1 MRRHRWC
8 VITEPAHTGELSSP
22 HEPAGRRTV
31 RVSDHYQ
38 LGVSQPVLEFL
49 DVDLS
54 TDTKVFV
61 DPYAFRFIETDWAR
75 EATALLQDFYSQ
87 VAHAVR
93 TRNNGQAMYLLA
105 SLSEPNEAHLGLSRG
120 RSRGSGVGD
129 GLAQTLIDAFI
140 KSPAIAEGLADELE
154 ESVLFIESIGHDRL
168 SDMTINIV
176 RRPLIDFT
184 QEMCERYGIEMTQG
198 LDSGQMWDRHRHEWR
213 AEHVDLPMPSGKLLL
228 IPKAVVRKT
237 NTFDPGEYL
246 QHFVLPYLQRRELDT
261 PNSPLIRQR
270 ASKRGKPGDLYVTK
284 KSIRQDREKRKGDAS
299 VKPWNTEATA
309 ENPEVLA
316 SYRNAAQKKTEPPS
330 HEDLARATSTPLPD
344 WQDLLRAVE
353 EVAPGREGADAYHW
367 AIQNLLNA
375 LFYPALTTP
384 RREYKIHDGRKRVDI
399 RYVNQAE
406 SGFFHWV
413 REVKHVPS
421 AFVVVECKNYTGPLS
436 NPEFDQLTGRFSRER
451 GQIGLLC
458 YRGFADDKDDVIRRC
473 RDAALDGRGYVLPL
487 DDGDLRRLVEIRDE
501 TGETQFEFLI
511 ERFEGII

>member
-1 MRRHRWC
+1 
-8 VITEPAHTGELSSP
+8 
-22 HEPAGRRTV
+22 V

-61 DPYAFRFIETDWAR
+61 DPYAFRFVETGWAR

-87 VAHAVR
+87 VSHAVR
-93 TRNNGQAMYLLA
+93 TGDHGQAMYLLA

-120 RSRGSGVGD
+120 PSRGSGVGG
-129 GLAQTLIDAFI
+129 GLAETLIDAFTS
-140 KSPAIAEGLADELE
+140 SPAIAMGMADELE
-154 ESVLFIESIGHDRL
+154 ESVLFIDNIGHDRL

-184 QEMCERYGIEMTQG
+184 QEMCERYGINLVPG

-213 AEHVDLPMPSGKLLL
+213 AEHVDLPMPGGKLLL
-228 IPKAVVRKT
+228 VPKAVVRKT

-261 PNSPLIRQR
+261 PDSRLVQR
-270 ASKRGKPGDLYVTK
+270 RAPKRGKPGDLFVTK
-284 KSIRQDREKRKGDAS
+284 KSIREDREKRTGGDAA
-299 VKPWNTEATA
+299 KPWNTEVTA
-309 ENPEVLA
+309 ERPELLS
-316 SYRNAAQKKTEPPS
+316 SYRKAARKKSEPPS
-330 HEDLARATSTPLPD
+330 HEDLARATATPPPD
-344 WQDLLRAVE
+344 WQDLLRAVQ
-353 EVAPGREGADAYHW
+353 EVAPGRDGADDYHW

-375 LFYPALTTP
+375 LFFPALTSP
-384 RREYKIHDGRKRVDI
+384 EREFEIHEGRKRVDI

-413 REVKHVPS
+413 REVHHVPS
-421 AFVVVECKNYTGPLS
+421 SLVVVECKNYTGPLS

-451 GQIGLLC
+451 GQLGVLC
-458 YRGFADDKDDVIRRC
+458 YRGFADEKDKVMRRC
-473 RDAALDGRGYVLPL
+473 HDAALDGRGYVLPL
-487 DDGDLRRLVEIRDE
+487 DDEDLRRLVDTRDE

-511 ERFEGII
+511 ERFVQVIS